1 MITTLPGTPVNSP
14 DMTSLTVQ
22 RKRDAFG
29 PIRGFVYQVELTIQR
44 WLQLDNHS
52 LLELERGE
60 DVDTIQDAMLLPG
73 AQQARLLEQIKA
85 RESKLT
91 LRSASAIGALA
102 SFYEHELANPLL
114 QLTYRYVTNAAVGVE
129 RPSPVPGKTPLV
141 TVWKNLQDLPVTDKP
156 PYTELK
162 IIRNVLESCPK
173 PEKLN
178 PKTWRRFAS
187 FVKSTSQKRFYAFVR
202 KVEWL
207 PHQTPTELVAQEIQ
221 NILITQYG
229 TDPQEARMLYA
240 LLFLHVFKL
249 LSQSGIK
256 RLSTADRDLILAT
269 PRVDDQDRA
278 LLANLEIYL
287 SHVTERIEAL
297 EEDVA
302 SLKSKPLASLLQ
314 IQDACGVL
322 STRIASV
329 LIDGQSVIQRLTFQ
343 NRLDSFLQSQARY
356 CFVLGPSGVGKS
368 ISIATQVQR
377 LTQKN
382 RALILTPG
390 KSFSLD
396 GTAGLLAQE
405 LPQSVEAPSWQKLI
419 ELISKNDLELLLFID
434 AIDEAT
440 DLDELFLQL
449 SQLHYSIGAVSV
461 ERLRVI
467 ISCRDIAW
475 SRFRQQRLFPLYQK
489 QEIPG
494 NGKSSGLASI
504 EISLSDFTVDELDLA
519 LTEIGAIELLEPGRF
534 GQLPSAHILTLRDL
548 LKHPATFAHYAALKR
563 DNSAISIQNI
573 TWSYLIERR
582 LDSALEKCARQCGKD
597 VVSLR
602 NSLIKVA
609 KTAWESSSKNFELDI
624 EQVRNAAP
632 TFDTNGDA
640 GKLPARM
647 ALIENRVLSES
658 VVGNRRFIRFHNN
671 DIGAYLLSLELEHR
685 LETANA
691 GTRRATLEQWLTESW
706 KFQPL
711 LDSMLAMLD
720 RWLDQPHSSQSLA
733 MVEVLVG
740 SNRFYYGE
748 IFGLMRPQVLKTIF
762 DIIRQGDDNSLYGYR
777 NAALNVRPNDDA
789 LREIRVQLNDENSRI
804 RQLAAELAGAH
815 RDGASI
821 ARLIQLLRDGDDDV
835 KRKAYRAFGH
845 IGVAAIKPL
854 CETILNKR
862 KGVDLRASCLNALR
876 SIGFRDSEVSA
887 AIKKSLND
895 GGSTLTPSALLTSA
909 HLRDRGHLKA
919 ASEALTST
927 HSRSIQAAAKYVAEV
942 PSKGAYQAVKKALT
956 SSLERA
962 QDFQHF
968 FNVSQLMVALS
979 NSDRAK
985 AQHVLTNLY
994 RAALE
999 GRSKLT
1005 AHRAIQISQKFDVPF
1020 IPALVF
1026 KRLVEQLQVN
1036 PEDNSIWQSANI
1048 VSSIWQ
1054 IVHLDVLVHANK
1066 ELEQLGV
1073 DTAKLFVDAII
1084 PGITINEEFRIGNQ
1098 LNRTSDL
1105 QPIIKSQS
1113 RNFAPEAARLL
1124 RHSGI
1129 LSCMDLCRWLWV
1141 TGDTRAE
1148 ADLLHRFENPSEERE
1163 AIHERSYIARA
1174 LGTCAN
1180 AEGAR
1185 AVVNYV
1191 ENRGEELELDFARTT
1206 LFPLLTR
1213 KQLSFDEVINI
1224 ARNPKLHWW
1233 SRSVSVIALSQVDH
1247 SRFGHLFADL
1257 VETTSDQPRLQI
1269 QAIRSLG
1276 LTKDK
1281 SHLSKLHRLLRESEH
1296 LAVKEQAAECL
1307 AWLDDRSS
1315 VHDIERALEDSAG
1328 DSFAS
1333 ALAHFRE
1340 ETSLHILLKRLHSV
1354 PRERQ
1359 GPYVK
1364 ALSAFWKYPTGQAS
1378 ILEQFDNWSPYQD
1391 RFFGNQSALIDGM
1404 AEHEPDV
1411 ILQQF
1416 NKSFDDGYLTTDA
1429 RETMGLWVA
1438 RLLNLKTATQDLL
1451 LDTTKR
1457 LLADKHVPARELAA
1471 NALRYAR
1478 PTFALKLFHQLHDP
1492 CANNEWERAAGVYS
1506 LGFWDSPVDVIK
1518 DARVDREFLV
1528 RKAADSAL
1536 ELRSKRSD
1544 LKKHFKIFAT
1554 HDGVK
1559 RLSSYMCLAD
1569 QGNQS
1574 TIWALHDEGQLLG
1587 MPLTF
1592 RKRLAN
1598 RIKGRLSTEYRKKE
1612 EEEKKLSESRGTI
1625 TFD

>member
-1 MITTLPGTPVNSP
+1 
-14 DMTSLTVQ
+14 MTSLAVK

-44 WLQLDNHS
+44 WLKLDSHS

-102 SFYEHELANPLL
+102 SFYEHELTNPLL
-114 QLTYRYVTNAAVGVE
+114 RLTYRYVTNAAVGVE

-141 TVWKNLQDLPVTDKP
+141 TVWKNLQDLPVTDKT

-162 IIRNVLESCPK
+162 TLRNFLESCPK

-178 PKTWRRFAS
+178 LKTWRRFAS
-187 FVKSTSQKRFYAFVR
+187 FVKSTSQKSFYAFVR

-221 NILITQYG
+221 NILTTQYG

-256 RLSTADRDLILAT
+256 RLSTADRDLILAK

-278 LLANLEIYL
+278 LLTNLEIYL

-302 SLKSKPLASLLQ
+302 SLKSKPLPSPFQ
-314 IQDACGVL
+314 IQDACGAL

-329 LIDGQSVIQRLTFQ
+329 LVDGQSVIERLTFQ
-343 NRLDSFLQSQARY
+343 NRLDSFLKSQARY

-368 ISIATQVQR
+368 ISIATQVER
-377 LTQKN
+377 LTHKD

-390 KSFSLD
+390 KSFSLEE
-396 GTAGLLAQE
+396 TARLVAQE

-419 ELISKNDLELLLFID
+419 EIISDKNLELLLFID
-434 AIDEAT
+434 AIDEASN
-440 DLDELFLQL
+440 LDELFLQL
-449 SQLHYSIGAVSV
+449 SQLHYSIGAVSA
-461 ERLRVI
+461 ERLKVI

-475 SRFRQQRLFPLYQK
+475 SRFRQQRLFPVYQHSN

-494 NGKSSGLASI
+494 NGKSGGLASV

-519 LTEIGAIELLEPGRF
+519 LIKIDANELLEPGRF
-534 GQLPSAHILTLRDL
+534 GQLPSAHVLTLRDL
-548 LKHPATFAHYAALKR
+548 LKHPATFSHYAALKR

-573 TWSYLIERR
+573 TWSYLIEQR

-597 VVSLR
+597 VTFLR
-602 NSLIKVA
+602 NSLITLA

-624 EQVRNAAP
+624 EQVWNATP
-632 TFDTNGDA
+632 TFDTNGGA
-640 GKLPARM
+640 GKLTARM

-658 VVGNRRFIRFHNN
+658 AVGNRQFIRFHNN

-685 LETANA
+685 LEPANA
-691 GTRRATLEQWLTESW
+691 VSRRATLEQWLTESW
-706 KFQPL
+706 NFQPL

-733 MVEVLVG
+733 MVEVLVE

-762 DIIRQGDDNSLYGYR
+762 DIIRQSDDNDFYGYR

-789 LREIRVQLNDENSRI
+789 LQEIRVHLNDENSRI

-815 RDGASI
+815 RDGVAI

-854 CETILNKR
+854 CETIQNR
-862 KGVDLRASCLNALR
+862 SKGVDLRASCLNALR

-887 AIKKSLND
+887 AIKKSLKD
-895 GGSTLTPSALLTSA
+895 GGSTLTTSGLLTSA
-909 HLRDRGHLKA
+909 HLRDRGHLQA

-927 HSRSIQAAAKYVAEV
+927 HSRSIQAAAKYLAEV

-956 SSLERA
+956 FSLLRA

-968 FNVSQLMVALS
+968 FNVSQLMVALFNS
-979 NSDRAK
+979 NQEK
-985 AQHVLTNLY
+985 ARDLLTDIY

-999 GRSKLT
+999 GRSRLT
-1005 AHRAIQISQKFDVPF
+1005 AHRAIQISPKFDAPF
-1020 IPALVF
+1020 ISALNF
-1026 KRLVEQLQVN
+1026 KGLVEQLQVN
-1036 PEDNSIWQSANI
+1036 PEDNSIWQSADI

-1054 IVHLDVLVHANK
+1054 IDHLDVVVDANR
-1066 ELEQLGV
+1066 ELEQGGL

-1105 QPIIKSQS
+1105 RPVIKSQS
-1113 RNFAPEAARLL
+1113 RNFAIEAARLL

-1141 TGDTRAE
+1141 SGDTRSE
-1148 ADLLHRFENPSEERE
+1148 ADLLYRFENPSEERE

-1174 LGTCAN
+1174 LATCGKAK
-1180 AEGAR
+1180 GAR
-1185 AVVNYV
+1185 AVINYV
-1191 ENRGEELELDFARTT
+1191 ENKGEELEFDFARTT
-1206 LFPLLTR
+1206 LFPLLIR
-1213 KQLSFDEVINI
+1213 EQVSFDEVINI
-1224 ARNPKLHWW
+1224 ALNPNMNWW

-1247 SRFGHLFADL
+1247 SRFGNLFADL
-1257 VETTSDQPRLQI
+1257 AETSSDEPRLQT
-1269 QAIRSLG
+1269 QVIRSLG

-1281 SHLSKLHRLLRESEH
+1281 SHLPKLQRLLRESEH

-1307 AWLDDRSS
+1307 TWLDDDSS
-1315 VHDIERALEDSAG
+1315 VHDIERALEDSPAQG
-1328 DSFAS
+1328 FAS
-1333 ALAHFRE
+1333 ALAHFRQ
-1340 ETSLHILLKRLHSV
+1340 ETSLPILLNRLNSIS
-1354 PRERQ
+1354 PGRQ
-1359 GPYVK
+1359 GPYIK
-1364 ALSAFWKYPTGQAS
+1364 ALSAFWKYSLAKAS
-1378 ILEQFDNWSPYQD
+1378 ILEQFDGWSPYQD

-1411 ILQQF
+1411 ILNQF

-1429 RETMGLWVA
+1429 RETMALWVA
-1438 RLLNLKTATQDLL
+1438 RLLNLKTANHDLL
-1451 LDTTKR
+1451 LEASKR
-1457 LLADKHVPARELAA
+1457 LVCDQHVPARELAA

-1478 PTFALKLFHQLHDP
+1478 PAFALKLFQQLHDSP
-1492 CANNEWERAAGVYS
+1492 GSSEWERQAAVYC
-1506 LGFWDSPVDVIK
+1506 LGFWKSPIDLIN
-1518 DARVDREFLV
+1518 DARFDREFLV

-1536 ELRSKRSD
+1536 EMRSKQKD
-1544 LKKHFKIFAT
+1544 LAKHFKIFVT
-1554 HDGVK
+1554 REGVQ

-1569 QGNQS
+1569 QGNHS
-1574 TIWALHDEGQLLG
+1574 TIWALHDEGQLIGL
-1587 MPLTF
+1587 PLTF

-1598 RIKGRLSTEYRKKE
+1598 RIKGRLTTEYKKKA
-1612 EEEKKLSESRGTI
+1612 EEEKQLSESRGTI

>member
-1 MITTLPGTPVNSP
+1 
-14 DMTSLTVQ
+14 MTSLTLK

-44 WLQLDNHS
+44 WLKLDSNS

-102 SFYEHELANPLL
+102 SFYEHELTNPLL
-114 QLTYRYVTNAAVGVE
+114 QLTYRYVTNAVVGVE

-141 TVWKNLQDLPVTDKP
+141 TVWKHLQDLPVTDKP

-178 PKTWRRFAS
+178 RKTWQRFGS
-187 FVKSTSQKRFYAFVR
+187 FVKSTSQKSFYAFVR

-207 PHQTPTELVAQEIQ
+207 PHQTPTELVAHEIQ
-221 NILITQYG
+221 NILITQYRI
-229 TDPQEARMLYA
+229 DPQEARMLYA

-287 SHVTERIEAL
+287 THVTERIEAL

-302 SLKSKPLASLLQ
+302 SLKSKPLPSLFQ
-314 IQDACGVL
+314 IQDACSAL

-329 LIDGQSVIQRLTFQ
+329 LVDGQSVIERTTFQ
-343 NRLDSFLQSQARY
+343 NGLDSFLKSQARY

-368 ISIATQVQR
+368 ISIATQVER

-396 GTAGLLAQE
+396 ETARMVAQE

-419 ELISKNDLELLLFID
+419 ELISNNDLELLLFID

-440 DLDELFLQL
+440 DPDELFLQL

-461 ERLRVI
+461 ESLRVI

-489 QEIPG
+489 REIPG
-494 NGKSSGLASI
+494 NGKSSGLASV
-504 EISLSDFTVDELDLA
+504 EIPLSDFTVDELDLA
-519 LTEIGAIELLEPGRF
+519 LTEIGATELLEPGRF

-548 LKHPATFAHYAALKR
+548 LKHPATFAHYAALKQ
-563 DNSAISIQNI
+563 DKSAISIQNI

-582 LDSALEKCARQCGKD
+582 LNSALEKCARQCGKD
-597 VVSLR
+597 VISLR
-602 NSLIKVA
+602 NNLIQLA

-640 GKLPARM
+640 GKLSARM
-647 ALIENRVLSES
+647 ALMENRVLSES
-658 VVGNRRFIRFHNN
+658 VVGNRQLIGFHNN

-685 LETANA
+685 VETANA
-691 GTRRATLEQWLTESW
+691 VNRRSTLEQWLTESW
-706 KFQPL
+706 NFQPL
-711 LDSMLAMLD
+711 LDSLLAMLD

-733 MVEVLVG
+733 MVEVLVE

-748 IFGLMRPQVLKTIF
+748 IFGLMRPQVLRTIF
-762 DIIRQGDDNSLYGYR
+762 DIIRQSDDNSFYGYR
-777 NAALNVRPNDDA
+777 NAALNVRPNDEA
-789 LREIRVQLNDENSRI
+789 LQEIRVHLNDENSLI

-815 RDGASI
+815 RDGVAI

-845 IGVAAIKPL
+845 IGVPAIEPL
-854 CETILNKR
+854 CETIQNKR

-876 SIGFRDSEVSA
+876 SIGFRDSEVSG

-895 GGSTLTPSALLTSA
+895 GGSTLTTSALLTSA

-919 ASEALTST
+919 ASKALTST
-927 HSRSIQAAAKYVAEV
+927 HSRSIQAAAKYVSEV

-956 SSLERA
+956 SSLERT

-985 AQHVLTNLY
+985 AQHVLTHLY

-999 GRSKLT
+999 GRSRLT
-1005 AHRAIQISQKFDVPF
+1005 AHRAIQISQKFDAPF
-1020 IPALVF
+1020 ISALIF
-1026 KRLVEQLQVN
+1026 KRLVEQLQFN
-1036 PEDNSIWQSANI
+1036 PEGNSIRQSADI

-1054 IVHLDVLVHANK
+1054 IDHLDVLVHANK
-1066 ELEQLGV
+1066 ELEQVGV

-1098 LNRTSDL
+1098 LNLTSDL

-1113 RNFAPEAARLL
+1113 RNFTIEAARLL

-1148 ADLLHRFENPSEERE
+1148 TDLLYRFENPSEERE
-1163 AIHERSYIARA
+1163 AVHERSYIARA
-1174 LGTCAN
+1174 LGTCGN
-1180 AEGAR
+1180 TKGSR
-1185 AVVNYV
+1185 AVINYMQSK
-1191 ENRGEELELDFARTT
+1191 GEELEYDFPRTT

-1213 KQLSFDEVINI
+1213 KAIDAIELINV
-1224 ARNPKLHWW
+1224 ARDSTIHWC
-1233 SRSVSVIALSQVDH
+1233 SRLVCVIALSLLDN
-1247 SRFGHLFADL
+1247 SRFGDLFADIS
-1257 VETTSDQPRLQI
+1257 ETTSDQPRLQV
-1269 QAIRSLG
+1269 QGVRSLG

-1281 SHLSKLHRLLRESEH
+1281 SHLLKLRSLLRESEH
-1296 LAVKEQAAECL
+1296 LAVREQAAECL
-1307 AWLDDRSS
+1307 AWLDDDSS
-1315 VHDIERALEDSAG
+1315 VHDIERALEDFPAQG
-1328 DSFAS
+1328 FAS
-1333 ALAHFRE
+1333 ALAHFRQ
-1340 ETSLHILLKRLHSV
+1340 ETSLPILLKRLNSIS
-1354 PRERQ
+1354 PDRQ
-1359 GPYVK
+1359 GPYIK
-1364 ALSAFWKYPTGQAS
+1364 ALSAFWKYSLAKAS
-1378 ILEQFDNWSPYQD
+1378 ILEQFDRWSPYQD
-1391 RFFGNQSALIDGM
+1391 RFFGNQSAI
-1404 AEHEPDV
+1404 
-1411 ILQQF
+1411 
-1416 NKSFDDGYLTTDA
+1416 
-1429 RETMGLWVA
+1429 
-1438 RLLNLKTATQDLL
+1438 
-1451 LDTTKR
+1451 
-1457 LLADKHVPARELAA
+1457 
-1471 NALRYAR
+1471 
-1478 PTFALKLFHQLHDP
+1478 
-1492 CANNEWERAAGVYS
+1492 
-1506 LGFWDSPVDVIK
+1506 
-1518 DARVDREFLV
+1518 
-1528 RKAADSAL
+1528 
-1536 ELRSKRSD
+1536 
-1544 LKKHFKIFAT
+1544 
-1554 HDGVK
+1554 
-1559 RLSSYMCLAD
+1559 
-1569 QGNQS
+1569 
-1574 TIWALHDEGQLLG
+1574 
-1587 MPLTF
+1587 
-1592 RKRLAN
+1592 N
-1598 RIKGRLSTEYRKKE
+1598 RRNGRT
-1612 EEEKKLSESRGTI
+1612 
-1625 TFD
+1625 